1 VTTAHTDWRLRS
13 VLMATA
19 VVAALLLAE
28 IALRLAGIGY
38 PVFSRPDDIRGW
50 ALRPGAHGRFIAEGG
65 SLVAINRDG
74 LRDREHS
81 RRKTPGTLRIAVLGD
96 SYTEAIE
103 VPVEQTFWSVLEGE
117 LNRSG
122 AAHGRRVEVL
132 NFGVRGYGTAQE
144 LLTLRCCVWDYAPD
158 VVLLAFYSGNDV
170 SDNSRRL
177 DRSPTRYARPYLEP
191 TASSSPLD
199 LSFRQGWRYR
209 ATKLVAPLVTRSR
222 LLQLLIHAQYVVLRR
237 PTGSRTATSAA
248 GIGSEFGLDSRI
260 YVEPDDEPWAAAWH
274 TTEALLTT
282 MAREVSDHGARFAV
296 VCVTNPIQVYPD
308 TAARE
313 RYAHELGVTDLLL
326 PGRRVRALGE
336 RERFPVLDLAPDL
349 QAYADR
355 QHAFLHGFDS
365 RSPGTGHWNQLG
377 HRLAGQALAS
387 WMAGW
392 IADPPL
398 ASSGARRAPDRVP
411 SAGPSR

>member
-1 VTTAHTDWRLRS
+1 MCAARTGWRQGSAL
-13 VLMATA
+13 LAGA
-19 VVAALLLAE
+19 VVSGLVLAE

-38 PVFSRPDDIRGW
+38 PVFSRLDDTRGW
-50 ALRPGAHGRFIAEGG
+50 ALRPGARGRFAAEGG

-74 LRDREHS
+74 LRDRDHP
-81 RRKTPGTLRIAVLGD
+81 RAKPAGTLRIAVLGD

-103 VPVEQTFWSVLEGE
+103 VPVEQTFWSVLADD
-117 LNRSG
+117 LNR
-122 AAHGRRVEVL
+122 AAAVRGRRVEVL

-144 LLTLRCCVWDYAPD
+144 LLTLRCCVWDYSPD

-170 SDNSRRL
+170 TDNSRSL

-191 TASSSPLD
+191 TAAGWLLD
-199 LSFRQGWRYR
+199 RSFRRRWRYR
-209 ATKLVAPLVTRSR
+209 AAKLVAPLVARSR

-237 PTGSRTATSAA
+237 PTGSHAATKAA

-260 YVEPDDEPWAAAWH
+260 YGEPDDARWSAAWH
-274 TTEALLTT
+274 TTEALVAT

-308 TAARE
+308 SAARA
-313 RYAHELGVTDLLL
+313 RFAQQLGVSDLLR
-326 PGRRVRALGE
+326 PDRRIRALGE
-336 RERFPVLDLAPDL
+336 REGFPVLDLAPML

-355 QHAFLHGFDS
+355 QHAFLHGFDNT
-365 RSPGTGHWNQLG
+365 SPGMGHWNTLG

-387 WMAGW
+387 WMAEW
-392 IADPPL
+392 IGDPRPVGFPADGSP
-398 ASSGARRAPDRVP
+398 
-411 SAGPSR
+411 AGRE